1 MFFDQLESEESAD
14 SKNNKIEKPLKLV
27 QLEAIKEIFAQIERP
42 ELKQLAIDAF
52 EYNYGIM
59 ELHDESEMEGEAR
72 RFFSYR
78 FETLDDA
85 VDSFSHIVAS
95 LRFPS
100 KKVSAYLDDYRCE
113 LLKQNRDSNDPIGT
127 NMIIVILFFL
137 IISIFRFPWSLYSN
151 DVLFITKFINQNS
164 TNYLRFVQALLRV
177 DFQGK
182 TDDVI
187 SFLKEKESL
196 LLANSFDQLTA
207 KSETIVLPSQLDTSE
222 FKVILNKAI
231 DAGFVV
237 ENINHY
243 VWIGTN
249 PQLAYFAEIT
259 SECLKFK
266 SKYSPFCKLFN
277 KKNLA
282 QVRYKTKEY
291 VGKVDRQDELD
302 RLVRFD

>member
-27 QLEAIKEIFAQIERP
+27 QLEAIKEIFAQIEKP

-100 KKVSAYLDDYRCE
+100 KEVSAYLNDYRGE
-113 LLKQNRDSNDPIGT
+113 LLKQNSDSNDPKGT
-127 NMIIVILFFL
+127 KMIIVILVLL
-137 IISIFRFPWSLYSN
+137 IILLFRFPWSLYSN

-249 PQLAYFAEIT
+249 PQLAYFAEIVSLYLKLSPKFT
-259 SECLKFK
+259 PFSELFHKNHLAQERYK
-266 SKYSPFCKLFN
+266 SKESL
-277 KKNLA
+277 
-282 QVRYKTKEY
+282 
-291 VGKVDRQDELD
+291 GKVNRQDELD
-302 RLVRFD
+302 NLVRVD

>member
-1 MFFDQLESEESAD
+1 MILDLIESED
-14 SKNNKIEKPLKLV
+14 LNNSEITEEKPVKLAY
-27 QLEAIKEIFAQIERP
+27 LDAIKEIFAQIEKP

-85 VDSFSHIVAS
+85 VYSFSHIVAS

-100 KKVSAYLDDYRCE
+100 KEVSAYLNDYRGE
-113 LLKQNRDSNDPIGT
+113 LLKQNSDSNDPKGT
-127 NMIIVILFFL
+127 KMIIVILVLL
-137 IISIFRFPWSLYSN
+137 IISIFSFPWSLYSN

-196 LLANSFDQLTA
+196 LLAN
-207 KSETIVLPSQLDTSE
+207 
-222 FKVILNKAI
+222 
-231 DAGFVV
+231 
-237 ENINHY
+237 
-243 VWIGTN
+243 
-249 PQLAYFAEIT
+249 
-259 SECLKFK
+259 
-266 SKYSPFCKLFN
+266 
-277 KKNLA
+277 
-282 QVRYKTKEY
+282 
-291 VGKVDRQDELD
+291 
-302 RLVRFD
+302 

>member
-1 MFFDQLESEESAD
+1 MILDLIESED
-14 SKNNKIEKPLKLV
+14 LNNSEITEEKPVKLAY
-27 QLEAIKEIFAQIERP
+27 LDAIKEIFAQIEKP

-100 KKVSAYLDDYRCE
+100 KEVSAYLNDYRGE
-113 LLKQNRDSNDPIGT
+113 LLKQNSDSNDPKGT
-127 NMIIVILFFL
+127 KMIIVILVLL
-137 IISIFRFPWSLYSN
+137 IISIFSFPWSLYSN

-196 LLANSFDQLTA
+196 LLANSFDQLGV
-207 KSETIVLPSQLDTSE
+207 KSEATVLPRELDNPE
-222 FKVILNKAI
+222 FKIILRRAI
-231 DAGFVV
+231 DSGFVV
-237 ENINHY
+237 EDNNLYI
-243 VWIGTN
+243 WQGTT

-259 SECLKFK
+259 SECLKLK